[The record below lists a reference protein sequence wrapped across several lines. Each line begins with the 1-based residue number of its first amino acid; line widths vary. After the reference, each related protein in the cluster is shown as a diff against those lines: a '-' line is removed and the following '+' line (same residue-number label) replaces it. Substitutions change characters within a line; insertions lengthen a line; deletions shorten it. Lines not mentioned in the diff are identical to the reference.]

1 MVYVKMEWDNATYI
15 LKVYILKHL
24 TLSGFII
31 YDVRVAVDVAL
42 TKYELITSII

>member
-1 MVYVKMEWDNATYI
+1 MKMVWNNTTSM

-24 TLSGFII
+24 RLSGFII